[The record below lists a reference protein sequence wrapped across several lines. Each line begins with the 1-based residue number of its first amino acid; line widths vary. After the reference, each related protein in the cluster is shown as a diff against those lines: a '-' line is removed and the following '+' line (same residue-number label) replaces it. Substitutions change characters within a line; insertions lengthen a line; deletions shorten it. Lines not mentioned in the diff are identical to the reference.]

1 MNDKYLKELRKP
13 KPFSGL
19 TVTELLNL
27 AGEIITQLPRTLK
40 EAQFNGLIEPLSY
53 IWGNL
58 SAENRKALNK
68 MLTAHCSGLQVI
80 RWLPKVK
87 AIIEKQ
93 AYKKTKGG
101 HGHVY
106 FVLFDATK
114 FSSTQSSWGIYVGQS
129 KYTPERRFE
138 NHRSGKHASGIVREK
153 GKFVLQSLSYNFA
166 PISRK
171 ESIRL
176 EAHLLKELRGAN
188 FGNLPAKIIR
198 GS

>member
-1 MNDKYLKELRKP
+1 MNDKYLKELRNP

-19 TVTELLNL
+19 TVTELLNQ
-27 AGEIITQLPRTLK
+27 AAEIITKLPDTLE
-40 EAQFNGLIEPLSY
+40 EAQFNRLLEPLSY

-68 MLTAHCSGLQVI
+68 MLTAHCSGLKVI

-106 FVLFDATK
+106 FVLLDRTRVKAT
-114 FSSTQSSWGIYVGQS
+114 STNCGIYIGQS
-129 KYTPERRFE
+129 KYTPERRFR
-138 NHRSGKHASGIVREK
+138 NHLSGRHASGVVRDY
-153 GKFVLQSLSYNFA
+153 GKFVLQSLSYNFV

-188 FGNLPAKIIR
+188 FENLPEKMIR